1 VIDTYVAVGD
11 SFTAGLDPAGECR
24 WADEVARTLP
34 AARYANVASIGAT
47 SEDVEQFQL
56 PEALALEPD
65 LVTLIC
71 GANDVLETVRPDPS
85 GYAMRLL
92 RMFGRIREEAPG
104 ALVMTMTY
112 PDLSQFVPLRP
123 RTEARVKRGMDLYNE
138 ALRNVARRRGVIV
151 LEAAGHPGADDRENF
166 ADDGFH
172 ASEGGHQRIA
182 ASVVSELRRLHE
194 RVG

>member
-1 VIDTYVAVGD
+1 VIGTYVALGD

-34 AARYANVASIGAT
+34 AAHYENLASIGAT

-56 PEALALEPD
+56 PEALALDPD
-65 LVTLIC
+65 LVTLVC
-71 GANDVLETVRPDPS
+71 GANDVLESVRPDAS
-85 GYAMRLL
+85 AYAMRLL
-92 RMFGRIREEAPG
+92 RMFGRIRDEAPG
-104 ALVMTMTY
+104 ALVMTMSY
-112 PDLSQFVPLRP
+112 PDLSRFVPLRP

-138 ALRNVARRRGVIV
+138 ALRGVARRRGVIV
-151 LEAAGHPGADDRENF
+151 LEAAGHPEAGDRDNF

-172 ASEGGHQRIA
+172 ASADGHRRIA
-182 ASVVSELRRLHE
+182 AGVVSELRRMHE